1 MYAILLMVVCAMGEE
16 REQEQQGQLAV
27 SSGTTLISAGK
38 NSWKCS
44 VCDKVFDSLYIL
56 NYHIML
62 EHSTHKRPPIGVA

>member
-16 REQEQQGQLAV
+16 REQEQQGQV

-38 NSWKCS
+38 NNRKCS
-44 VCDKVFDSLYIL
+44 LCYKVFDSLYIL